1 MGIVRPKSSPT
12 GDGLGRDVAVVTLS
26 ANGVRVARRLGDCRL
41 YVHEAV
47 KGRLQAER
55 FGSIMVLTRRLFR
68 QPRKLVFITPC
79 GVAVRAIAPLIT
91 HKRADPPVVVVDVG
105 GRYAI
110 SLLSGH
116 EGGANALALQVANRL
131 GAEPVVTTTTE
142 AAKDLIVGV
151 GCRRG
156 ARADRIVAAIRQALR
171 TARARLDRVRWLA
184 SASLKAGEA
193 GLLQA
198 AATLGVSLRFIA
210 ADEILSTMK
219 RFHNSPFVTARVGL
233 PAVAEPAALLA
244 GRRTRLLLSKT
255 VFDGVTVAIARE
267 NCSSSASGPAARRT
281 APDAPRRRSA
291 KAPSS
296 SATRRTSISSAT

>member
-1 MGIVRPKSSPT
+1 MGTGMPKSSPP
-12 GDGLGRDVAVVTLS
+12 DALGREVAVVTLS
-26 ANGVRVARRLGDCRL
+26 ARGVRVARRLGDCQL
-41 YVHEAV
+41 YVHRAV
-47 KGRLQAER
+47 KGRLRAER
-55 FGSIMVLTRRLFR
+55 FDSILDFARCLFPHFRRL
-68 QPRKLVFITPC
+68 VFVAPC

-91 HKRADPPVVVVDVG
+91 HKQTDPAVVVVDVG

-142 AAKDLIVGV
+142 ATKDLIVGV

-156 ARADRIVAAIRQALR
+156 EAAERIVAAVRQGLR
-171 TARARLDRVRWLA
+171 AARVRLDRVRWLA
-184 SASLKAGEA
+184 SASLKADEA

-198 AATLGVSLRFIA
+198 AATLGVGLRVVA
-210 ADEILSTMK
+210 ADEILSTRK
-219 RFHNSPFVTARVGL
+219 RFHSSPFVTARVGL

-244 GRRTRLLLSKT
+244 GRRTRLLLPKT
-255 VFDGVTVAIARE
+255 VFQGVTVAIARE
-267 NCSSSASGPAARRT
+267 NCSSSASVPAARRT

-291 KAPSS
+291 RASSS
-296 SATRRTSISSAT
+296 SATRRTSNSSAT